1 MWIIGNPIALLLI
14 QGLGELKLVGGVVG
28 SRSIQLTS
36 LLQPEIMAYCL
47 VSLCAECPG
56 SSQSSCPCDF
66 PRPPNSPS
74 PSFHC
79 LPHQPQRQGSH
90 TVDIGS
96 RGMCHETFSVTQW
109 QDRGQASFP
118 LPFNLHYGACTRE
131 NFWRQLSLLMG
142 HDKAGPK
149 QWALW
154 TFHI

>member
-1 MWIIGNPIALLLI
+1 MPRFLLRAFCLVTSLQGLPWCAETERSCVSSPLHQGMNPIVGAHPIDLITSLRLLLPRPFKLVI
-14 QGLGELKLVGGVVG
+14 RISTTKLVGGVVG

-56 SSQSSCPCDF
+56 GSQSSCPCDF

-96 RGMCHETFSVTQW
+96 RGMCHETFSVTQ
-109 QDRGQASFP
+109 
-118 LPFNLHYGACTRE
+118 
-131 NFWRQLSLLMG
+131 
-142 HDKAGPK
+142 
-149 QWALW
+149 
-154 TFHI
+154 